1 MISVHKV
8 STFCLGK
15 IQFLNLNILTPNS
28 LESILLGA
36 VHISPSRPGL
46 LGKNFMKASLVQD
59 YSWAIMYCTVSSY
72 DSNQIC
78 FSKIFGLGNCQK
90 LQEGSQ
96 SGM

>member
-46 LGKNFMKASLVQD
+46 LEEFHEGF
-59 YSWAIMYCTVSSY
+59 
-72 DSNQIC
+72 
-78 FSKIFGLGNCQK
+78 FST
-90 LQEGSQ
+90 
-96 SGM
+96 